1 MQLPFF
7 PQDSTFSYEI
17 APLCFLAIVFRESPW
32 CGYITDCRRA
42 ASEKHRARRES
53 TVSVWTKTF
62 LSKGKRHFFILG
74 KKTHIL
80 LVVSFF
86 FFLYS
91 FHVLA
96 LSIQEKKKK
105 RPKTYVTAGW
115 SSLFWWAELDWLDL
129 NSEQLY
135 KGIRIDC
142 YTKYL
147 LIPRFLTLIY
157 MSYWRGASQAP
168 MTLLLYHALC
178 TIHKNTRASGM
189 PEVSCGQSHGM
200 TARPLRETITVFHED
215 SSRPRAFYKTAAHS
229 DIYPLQG
236 FC

>member
-17 APLCFLAIVFRESPW
+17 APLCFLAIAFRESPW

-42 ASEKHRARRES
+42 ASEKHGARGAS

-62 LSKGKRHFFILG
+62 LSKRKRHFFILG

-86 FFLYS
+86 FS
-91 FHVLA
+91 VLFPC
-96 LSIQEKKKK
+96 SCIVNSRKKKK
-105 RPKTYVTAGW
+105 DLCDSRLVQPLLMGWTGLTGLEPRTTVQRHTY
-115 SSLFWWAELDWLDL
+115 WLLHKVFTHTKVPNL
-129 NSEQLY
+129 NLHVLL
-135 KGIRIDC
+135 KGSI
-142 YTKYL
+142 TG
-147 LIPRFLTLIY
+147 PT
-157 MSYWRGASQAP
+157 
-168 MTLLLYHALC
+168 TLLLYHALC
-178 TIHKNTRASGM
+178 TIRKNTRASGV

-200 TARPLRETITVFHED
+200 TARPLSETITVFHED